1 METDGG
7 CYFRKG
13 GREGL
18 PNKVLLEQ
26 GSGQNMG
33 GAGEHDIWLL
43 GKNVPGEGS
52 RRYKALR

>member
-26 GSGQNMG
+26 GSIWKSTALIMG
-33 GAGEHDIWLL
+33 GVLF
-43 GKNVPGEGS
+43 
-52 RRYKALR
+52 